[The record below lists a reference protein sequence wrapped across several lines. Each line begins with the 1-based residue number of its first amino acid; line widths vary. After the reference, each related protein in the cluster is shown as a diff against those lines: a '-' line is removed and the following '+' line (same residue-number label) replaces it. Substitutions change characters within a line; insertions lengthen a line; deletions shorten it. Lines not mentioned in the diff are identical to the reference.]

1 MVPTADTGRLDV
13 TIGVDVGGT
22 FTDIAR
28 WDGTRLT
35 TAKLP
40 STPDQSVAVAGGARL
55 VGGSAVDP
63 LLLHGT
69 TVATNALL
77 ERRGART
84 ILVTNRGF
92 EDLIEIA
99 RQDRPSLYDP
109 MDDRPRPLVERA
121 DRYGWEPGADLS
133 ALQRSIRLSSGPESI
148 AIALLNSFADPS
160 QENELAAAI
169 EASLPSVAISIS
181 HRVSGEFRE
190 YERISTT
197 VLNAYLRPV
206 VSTYLSAL
214 AGSLA
219 GIVDRVL
226 VMRSSGGLSSI
237 ESAAD
242 LAASIVLSGP
252 AAGVVAAA
260 SCGSA
265 HGWARVI
272 SFDMG
277 GTSTDVCRIEGG
289 RPEVGPERS
298 IGGITCRLP
307 SVAVHT
313 IGAGGGSIGWSDP
326 GGALRVGP
334 HSAGADPGPACYGR
348 GGSSPTVTD
357 ANLVAGRLGS
367 EAGLAGGIILERSA
381 ALAALETIGSDLGL
395 APKSVASGILEVVDA
410 LMEQAIRKVSI
421 EQGADPRQAPLLAF
435 GGAGGLH
442 ASGLA
447 RRLDMPAVLVPP
459 HAGVFSALGLLLSP
473 ARHDLARTIVL
484 PQGSPQLSDRIEE
497 LRSEVVGVFRTGTGS
512 AHDTLEVRADIR
524 YPGQSHETQVP
535 VEGGDSWETLAERFH
550 AAHRAYNGF
559 SRPDQPIELVTLRAA
574 AISRP
579 VMGWSSIPVDFE
591 DGDARRGERTGP
603 DGGSIERWWRPALRP
618 AGEIIGPAVVEEPE
632 STTWIGEGERAVV
645 LEDGSLEITW

>member
-1 MVPTADTGRLDV
+1 VVPGSDIGIHDV

-40 STPDQSVAVAGGARL
+40 STPNQSVAVAAGARQ
-55 VGGSAVDP
+55 VGGPRSDP

-84 ILVTNRGF
+84 VLLTNDGF

-109 MDDRPRPLVERA
+109 MDDRPQPLVERA
-121 DRYGWEPGADLS
+121 DRYGFDGVGFDAA
-133 ALQRSIRLSSGPESI
+133 ALRSSSPESI
-148 AIALLNSFADPS
+148 AVALLNSFADPAP
-160 QENELAAAI
+160 ENHV
-169 EASLPSVAISIS
+169 ASLVEAMFPSIPVSVS

-190 YERISTT
+190 FERISTT

-206 VSTYLSAL
+206 VSTYLTAL

-237 ESAAD
+237 QSAAE

-260 SCGSA
+260 ACGSA

-307 SVAVHT
+307 SLAVHT

-334 HSAGADPGPACYGR
+334 QSAGADPGPASYGR
-348 GGSSPTVTD
+348 GGTRPTVTD
-357 ANLVAGRLGS
+357 ANLAAGRLGS
-367 EAGLAGGIILERSA
+367 EGLLAGGIELDQTA
-381 ALAALETIGSDLGL
+381 AQSALESIGIELGL
-395 APKSVASGILEVVDA
+395 PAKTVASGMLEVVDA

-421 EQGADPRQAPLLAF
+421 EQGADPREAPLLAF

-447 RRLDMPAVLVPP
+447 RRLDMPAVLIPP

-473 ARHDLARTIVL
+473 ARHDLARTIVMQ
-484 PQGSPQLSDRIEE
+484 QGSSELSRRIDEV
-497 LRSEVVGVFRTGTGS
+497 RSEVVRAFRSGTGS
-512 AHDTLEVRADIR
+512 AHNSVEMRADIR
-524 YPGQSHETQVP
+524 YPGQSHETQIP
-535 VEGGDSWETLAERFH
+535 VEIDDTWETMAERFH
-550 AAHRAYNGF
+550 VTHRFRNGF
-559 SRPDQPIELVTLRAA
+559 ARPDHPIELVTLRAA
-574 AISRP
+574 AVSQPAIE
-579 VMGWSSIPVDFE
+579 WSSLAFERE
-591 DGDARRGERTGP
+591 DGEALLGERSDS
-603 DGGSIERWWRPALRP
+603 DGRSIERWWRPFLRP
-618 AGEIIGPAVVEEPE
+618 STEIVGPAVIEELE

-645 LEDGSLEITW
+645 LEDGTLEITW

>member
-1 MVPTADTGRLDV
+1 M
-13 TIGVDVGGT
+13 
-22 FTDIAR
+22 
-28 WDGTRLT
+28 
-35 TAKLP
+35 
-40 STPDQSVAVAGGARL
+40 
-55 VGGSAVDP
+55 
-63 LLLHGT
+63 
-69 TVATNALL
+69 
-77 ERRGART
+77 
-84 ILVTNRGF
+84 
-92 EDLIEIA
+92 
-99 RQDRPSLYDP
+99 
-109 MDDRPRPLVERA
+109 
-121 DRYGWEPGADLS
+121 
-133 ALQRSIRLSSGPESI
+133 
-148 AIALLNSFADPS
+148 
-160 QENELAAAI
+160 
-169 EASLPSVAISIS
+169 S
-181 HRVSGEFRE
+181 HLVSGEFRE

-214 AGSLA
+214 QESLS
-219 GIVDRVL
+219 GLVDRLL

-237 ESAAD
+237 ESAAE

-260 SCGSA
+260 ACGSA

-289 RPEVGPERS
+289 RPEIGPERS
-298 IGGITCRLP
+298 VGGVTCRLP

-348 GGSSPTVTD
+348 GGREPTTTD

-367 EAGLAGGIILERSA
+367 DGALAGGIVLDRSA
-381 ALAALETIGSDLGL
+381 ALAALEAIGSELDLEPE
-395 APKSVASGILEVVDA
+395 AVASGMLEVVDA

-447 RRLDMPAVLVPP
+447 RRLDMPAVLIPP

-484 PQGSPQLSDRIEE
+484 SQGSPELVGRIDEI
-497 LRSEVVGVFRTGTGS
+497 RSEVIEAFRTGTGS
-512 AHDTLEVRADIR
+512 AHDHVEMRADIR
-524 YPGQSHETQVP
+524 YPGQSHETEVAIESGDTWQV
-535 VEGGDSWETLAERFH
+535 LAQRFH
-550 AAHRAYNGF
+550 ETHQVRNGF
-559 SRPDQPIELVTLRAA
+559 SRSDQPIELVTLRAA
-574 AISRP
+574 AISHP
-579 VMGWSSIPVDFE
+579 VIGWSSLPLPFE
-591 DGDARRGERTGP
+591 EGEPRLGERSGP
-603 DGGSIERWWRPALRP
+603 DGRSIERWWRPALRP
-618 AGEIIGPAVVEEPE
+618 GAEIVGPAVVEEVE

-645 LEDGSLEITW
+645 LEDGTLEVTW

>member
-1 MVPTADTGRLDV
+1 M

-22 FTDIAR
+22 FTDVAR
-28 WDGTRLT
+28 WDGSRLT

-40 STPDQSVAVAGGARL
+40 STPNQSVAVADGARQ
-55 VGGSAVDP
+55 VRGPTTDP

-77 ERRGART
+77 ERRGAHT
-84 ILVTNRGF
+84 VLLTNEGF

-109 MDDRPRPLVERA
+109 LDDRPRALVERG
-121 DRYGWEPGADLS
+121 DRYGCGVGSDVARSAVAALS
-133 ALQRSIRLSSGPESI
+133 RSSPESI
-148 AIALLNSFADPS
+148 AIALLDSFADPAP
-160 QENELAAAI
+160 EDELASLV
-169 EASLPSVAISIS
+169 EAMFPSIPVSVS
-181 HRVSGEFRE
+181 HRISGEFRE
-190 YERISTT
+190 FERISTT
-197 VLNAYLRPV
+197 VLNAYLRPA
-206 VSTYLSAL
+206 VSTYLTALSGAL
-214 AGSLA
+214 AGV
-219 GIVDRVL
+219 VDQVL

-237 ESAAD
+237 QSAAE

-265 HGWARVI
+265 NGWARVI

-307 SVAVHT
+307 SLAIHT

-334 HSAGADPGPACYGR
+334 ASAGADPGPASYGR
-348 GGSSPTVTD
+348 GGTRPTVTD
-357 ANLVAGRLGS
+357 ANLAVGRLGA
-367 EAGLAGGIILERSA
+367 EGMLAGGIQLNRAA
-381 ALAALETIGSDLGL
+381 ALSALECIGFELGL
-395 APKSVASGILEVVDA
+395 AARSVAAGMLEVVDA

-473 ARHDLARTIVL
+473 ARHDVARTIVM
-484 PQGSPQLSDRIEE
+484 QEGSAELGRRLEE
-497 LRSEVVGVFRTGTGS
+497 VRSEVIDAFRAGTGA
-512 AHDTLEVRADIR
+512 AHDGVEMFADVR
-524 YPGQSHETQVP
+524 YPGQSHETQIP
-535 VEGGDSWETLAERFH
+535 VDIDDTWETMAERFH
-550 AAHRAYNGF
+550 ATHRIRNGF
-559 SRPDQPIELVTLRAA
+559 ARPEQPIELVTLRAA
-574 AISRP
+574 AVSHP
-579 VMGWSSIPVDFE
+579 AVEWTSLAFE
-591 DGDARRGERTGP
+591 IAGGEPLLGERSDSEGR
-603 DGGSIERWWRPALRP
+603 SIKRWWRPFLPPGR
-618 AGEIIGPAVVEEPE
+618 EIVGPAVIEEPE
-632 STTWIGEGERAVV
+632 STTWIGQGERAVV
-645 LEDGSLEITW
+645 LEDGTLEVTW

>member
-1 MVPTADTGRLDV
+1 VVAGTGACLGDV

-22 FTDIAR
+22 FTDIVR
-28 WDGTRLT
+28 WDGSRLT

-40 STPDQSVAVAGGARL
+40 STPDQSVAVAAGARQ
-55 VGGSAVDP
+55 VGGYGADP
-63 LLLHGT
+63 LLVHGT

-84 ILVTNRGF
+84 VLVTNEGF

-109 MDDRPRPLVERA
+109 MDDRPLALVERR
-121 DRYGWEPGADLS
+121 DRYGWEPGLDLS
-133 ALQRSIRLSSGPESI
+133 ALQGSSPESI
-148 AIALLNSFADPS
+148 AVALLNSFADPAR
-160 QENELAAAI
+160 EDAL
-169 EASLPSVAISIS
+169 ASLVGAMIPSVPVSVS
-181 HRVSGEFRE
+181 HMVSGEFRE
-190 YERISTT
+190 FERISTT

-206 VSTYLSAL
+206 VSTYLMAL
-214 AGSLA
+214 SGALA

-226 VMRSSGGLSSI
+226 VMRSSVGFSSVQ
-237 ESAAD
+237 SAAE
-242 LAASIVLSGP
+242 LAASIILSGP

-260 SCGSA
+260 ACGSA
-265 HGWARVI
+265 NGWTQVI

-298 IGGITCRLP
+298 IAGITCRLP
-307 SVAVHT
+307 SLAVHT

-334 HSAGADPGPACYGR
+334 ESAGADPGPASYGR
-348 GGSSPTVTD
+348 GGNRPTVTD

-367 EAGLAGGIILERSA
+367 ESTLAGGIELSRPAARSA
-381 ALAALETIGSDLGL
+381 LESIGVGLGL
-395 APKSVASGILEVVDA
+395 TAQTVASGMLEVVDA

-447 RRLDMPAVLVPP
+447 RRLDMPAVLIPP

-473 ARHDLARTIVL
+473 ARHDVARTIVMQ
-484 PQGSPQLSDRIEE
+484 QGSTELSRRIDAV
-497 LRSEVVGVFRTGTGS
+497 RSEVRAAFREGMGF
-512 AHDTLEVRADIR
+512 AHDRVEVRADLR
-524 YPGQSHETQVP
+524 YPGQSHETQIP
-535 VEGGDSWETLAERFH
+535 IEIDDTWETIAERFH
-550 AAHRAYNGF
+550 AAHHVRNGF
-559 SRPDQPIELVTLRAA
+559 ARPDQPIELVTLRAA
-574 AISRP
+574 AVSRP
-579 VMGWSSIPVDFE
+579 VVDWSSLPFE
-591 DGDARRGERTGP
+591 TAEGEPRLGERP
-603 DGGSIERWWRPALRP
+603 DSGGRSIGRWWRPFLRP
-618 AGEIIGPAVVEEPE
+618 ETEIAGPAAIEEPE
-632 STTWIGEGERAVV
+632 STCWIGEGERALV
-645 LEDGSLEITW
+645 LGDGTLEITW

>member
-1 MVPTADTGRLDV
+1 M

-22 FTDIAR
+22 FTDVAR
-28 WDGTRLT
+28 WDGARLT

-40 STPDQSVAVAGGARL
+40 STSNQSEAVAVGARQL
-55 VGGSAVDP
+55 AGATVDP

-84 ILVTNRGF
+84 VLLTNPGF
-92 EDLIEIA
+92 EDLLEIA

-109 MDDRPRPLVERA
+109 FEDRPPPLVERR
-121 DRYGWEPGADLS
+121 DRLGWEPGADPIGLGRFS
-133 ALQRSIRLSSGPESI
+133 PESI
-148 AIALLNSFADPS
+148 AVALLNSYVDAGPES
-160 QENELAAAI
+160 ALASRV
-169 EASLPSVAISIS
+169 EALLPDIPVSVS
-181 HRVSGEFRE
+181 HRISGEFRE

-206 VSTYLSAL
+206 VTKYLSAL
-214 AGSLA
+214 QGSLA
-219 GIVDRVL
+219 GVVERVL

-260 SCGSA
+260 ACGSS

-277 GTSTDVCRIEGG
+277 GTSTDVCRIEEG

-313 IGAGGGSIGWSDP
+313 IGAGGGSIAWSDP

-334 HSAGADPGPACYGR
+334 SSAGAHPGPAAYGR
-348 GGSSPTVTD
+348 GGSQPTVTD
-357 ANLVAGRLGS
+357 ANLIGGRLGS
-367 EAGLAGGIILERSA
+367 EAALAGGIVLDRA
-381 ALAALETIGSDLGL
+381 ASLAALEAVGAELGL
-395 APKSVASGILEVVDA
+395 EPMALASGILEVVDA

-421 EQGADPRQAPLLAF
+421 EQGADPREAPLLAF

-442 ASGLA
+442 AGGLA
-447 RRLDMPAVLVPP
+447 RRLDMPAVLIPP

-473 ARHDLARTIVL
+473 ARHDLARTVVM
-484 PQGSPQLSDRIEE
+484 QQDSSE
-497 LRSEVVGVFRTGTGS
+497 LRGRIAELHSEVSSEFRVGTGS
-512 AHDTLEVRADIR
+512 SPDAVEMRADAR
-524 YPGQSHETQVP
+524 YPGQSHETQIP
-535 VEGGDSWETLAERFH
+535 LGPNDSWDVLAARFH
-550 AAHRAYNGF
+550 ETHLASNGF
-559 SRPDQPIELVTLRAA
+559 SRPDQAIEVVTLRAA

-579 VMGWSSIPVDFE
+579 VLDWSSLPLAVE
-591 DGDARRGERTGP
+591 HGEARLSDRTGP
-603 DGGSIERWWRPALRP
+603 DGGPIQRWWRPVLAP
-618 AGEIIGPAVVEEPE
+618 GSEVVGPAVVEEPE
-632 STTWIGEGERAVV
+632 STTWIDGVERARV
-645 LEDGSLEITW
+645 LEDGTLEITW

>member
-1 MVPTADTGRLDV
+1 MGVVRDADPGVVDV

-22 FTDIAR
+22 FTDVAR
-28 WDGTRLT
+28 WDGARLT

-40 STPDQSVAVAGGARL
+40 STADQSVAVAGGARQ
-55 VGGSAVDP
+55 VGGGAVDP

-84 ILVTNRGF
+84 ALLTNAGF

-109 MDDRPRPLVERA
+109 MDDRPAPLV
-121 DRYGWEPGADLS
+121 DRGDRWGWEPGTDLT
-133 ALQRSIRLSSGPESI
+133 ALQQSSPESI
-148 AIALLNSFADPS
+148 AVALLNSFLDPAPES
-160 QENELAAAI
+160 ELAANLA
-169 EASLPSVAISIS
+169 ALLPLTPISVS

-219 GIVDRVL
+219 GIVERVL

-260 SCGSA
+260 ACGTA
-265 HGWARVI
+265 NGWARVI

-334 HSAGADPGPACYGR
+334 QSAGADPGPACYGR
-348 GGSSPTVTD
+348 GGVNPTVTD
-357 ANLVAGRLGS
+357 ANVVAGRLGS
-367 EAGLAGGIILERSA
+367 EGVLAGGIVLDRPSA
-381 ALAALETIGSDLGL
+381 MASLANVGHELGL
-395 APKSVASGILEVVDA
+395 APKTVASGILEVVDA

-447 RRLDMPAVLVPP
+447 RRLDMPAVLIPP

-473 ARHDLARTIVL
+473 ARHDVARTVVL
-484 PQGSPQLSDRIEE
+484 QQGSPELGGRIDEM
-497 LRSEVVGVFRTGTGS
+497 RSEVMRAFSIGTGS
-512 AHDTLEVRADIR
+512 AHDRVEMRADLR
-524 YPGQSHETQVP
+524 YPGQSHETQISL
-535 VEGGDSWETLAERFH
+535 ESGDTWETLAERFH
-550 AAHRAYNGF
+550 ATHRVLNGF
-559 SRPDQPIELVTLRAA
+559 SRPEQPVELVTLRVAA
-574 AISRP
+574 VSRP
-579 VMGWSSIPVDFE
+579 AIEWSSLTTEIVE
-591 DGDARRGERTGP
+591 GEARLGDRSGP
-603 DGGSIERWWRPALRP
+603 DGGSIERWWRPALRT
-618 AGEIIGPAVVEEPE
+618 GDEIVGQAVIEEPE
-632 STTWIGEGERAVV
+632 STTWIGDGERAVV
-645 LEDGSLEITW
+645 LGDGTIEITW

>member
-1 MVPTADTGRLDV
+1 VVPEAEIGTHDV

-22 FTDIAR
+22 FTDVAR

-40 STPDQSVAVAGGARL
+40 STPDQSVAVATGARQ
-55 VGGSAVDP
+55 VGGPGADP

-84 ILVTNRGF
+84 VLLTNRGF

-99 RQDRPSLYDP
+99 RQDRSSLYDP
-109 MDDRPRPLVERA
+109 MDDRPLPLVERE
-121 DRYGWEPGADLS
+121 DRYGWEPGVDVRAVPG
-133 ALQRSIRLSSGPESI
+133 SSTESI
-148 AIALLNSFADPS
+148 AIALLNSFADPAPES
-160 QENELAAAI
+160 DLAASVEALFPAI
-169 EASLPSVAISIS
+169 PISVS

-219 GIVDRVL
+219 GVADRVL
-226 VMRSSGGLSSI
+226 VMRSSGGLASI
-237 ESAAD
+237 ESAAE

-260 SCGSA
+260 ACGSA

-307 SVAVHT
+307 SLAVHT

-334 HSAGADPGPACYGR
+334 QSAGADPGPACYGR
-348 GGSSPTVTD
+348 GGARPAVTD
-357 ANLVAGRLGS
+357 AHLAAGRLGS
-367 EAGLAGGIILERSA
+367 ESLLAGGIELDRAA
-381 ALAALETIGSDLGL
+381 ALAALESIGIELGL
-395 APKSVASGILEVVDA
+395 APKTVASGILEVVDA

-447 RRLDMPAVLVPP
+447 RRLDMPAVLIPP

-473 ARHDLARTIVL
+473 ARHDLARTIVMQ
-484 PQGSPQLSDRIEE
+484 QGSPELHGRMGD
-497 LRSEVVGVFRTGTGS
+497 LRSAVIRAFSAGTGS
-512 AHDTLEVRADIR
+512 AHDTVEMRADLR
-524 YPGQSHETQVP
+524 YPGQSHETQIP
-535 VEGGDSWETLAERFH
+535 VDVDDTWETMAERFH
-550 AAHRAYNGF
+550 TTHRVHNGF
-559 SRPDQPIELVTLRAA
+559 ARPEQPIEMVTLRAA

-579 VMGWSSIPVDFE
+579 VIDWSSLPFE
-591 DGDARRGERTGP
+591 RVEGEARLGERSGP
-603 DGGSIERWWRPALRP
+603 DGGSIERWWRPFLPSQA
-618 AGEIIGPAVVEEPE
+618 EVVGPAVIEEPE
-632 STTWIGEGERAVV
+632 STTWIGAGERAVV
-645 LEDGSLEITW
+645 LEDGTLEITW

>member
-1 MVPTADTGRLDV
+1 MVPEADTGAFDV

-22 FTDIAR
+22 FTDVAR

-40 STPDQSVAVAGGARL
+40 STPDQSLGVADGARQ
-55 VGGSAVDP
+55 VGGPSVDP

-84 ILVTNRGF
+84 VLLTDRGF

-109 MDDRPRPLVERA
+109 MDDRPRPLVERE
-121 DRYGWEPGADLS
+121 DRYGWEPGADL
-133 ALQRSIRLSSGPESI
+133 AELQRSAPESI
-148 AIALLNSFADPS
+148 AIGLLNSFADS
-160 QENELAAAI
+160 NEESELASI
-169 EASLPSVAISIS
+169 VEALLPSIPVSVS

-237 ESAAD
+237 ESAAE

-260 SCGSA
+260 ACGAA

-298 IGGITCRLP
+298 IAGITCRLP

-313 IGAGGGSIGWSDP
+313 IGAGGGSIGWPDP

-334 HSAGADPGPACYGR
+334 HSAGADPGPASYGQ
-348 GGSSPTVTD
+348 GGTNPTVTD

-367 EAGLAGGIILERSA
+367 EGVLAGGIVLDRPA
-381 ALAALETIGSDLGL
+381 ALAALENIGSELGL
-395 APKSVASGILEVVDA
+395 APKTVASGILEVVDA

-447 RRLDMPAVLVPP
+447 RRLDMPAVLIPP

-484 PQGSPQLSDRIEE
+484 EQGSSQLSGRIDEM
-497 LRSEVVGVFRTGTGS
+497 RSEVVRAFRTGTGS
-512 AHDTLEVRADIR
+512 PHDTVEMRADVR
-524 YPGQSHETQVP
+524 YPGQSHETQIS
-535 VEGGDSWETLAERFH
+535 VETEDTWEAMAVRFH
-550 AAHRAYNGF
+550 ATHHAHNGF
-559 SRPDQPIELVTLRAA
+559 SRPDQTIELVTLRAA

-579 VMGWSSIPVDFE
+579 SIEWSSLPLSVE
-591 DGDARRGERTGP
+591 SGEARLGERSGP
-603 DGGSIERWWRPALRP
+603 DGGSIERWWRPVLRP
-618 AGEIIGPAVVEEPE
+618 EAEIVGPAVIEESE

-645 LEDGSLEITW
+645 LEDGTLEITW